1 MQLRQGMT
9 APAVNLVIVLTLQ
22 SVCWGQ
28 DAGSQITVTTPAGTT
43 HDMVRV
49 PAGPFEMGSAGGESD
64 ERPVH
69 TVELDGY
76 YIDKYEVTNE
86 LYQVFVQA
94 TGGEQPRYASDNRF
108 NTAQQ
113 PVMGVSWF
121 DADGYCAW
129 AGLRLPTD
137 AEWEKTAR
145 ATDGRTYPWGEGID
159 ADKTNYGN
167 NIGRTTPVGS
177 YPAGVSPYGAY
188 DLAGNVWEWVA
199 DWYDRRYYGS
209 SPSSNPTGPS
219 SGSSRVLRGG
229 SWYDT
234 PEGLRASNRLWLGPR
249 FRFLDV
255 GFRCAQDEDKLPTA
269 VTPQTWGEV
278 KALHSPDITRPQEAH
293 LRH

>member
-1 MQLRQGMT
+1 MAQKTEFIKAL
-9 APAVNLVIVLTLQ
+9 AANLVIVLAPQ

-28 DAGSQITVTTPAGTT
+28 HAGSLITVMTPAGTT
-43 HDMVRV
+43 HEMVHV
-49 PAGPFEMGSAGGESD
+49 PAGPFDMGSDGGDSD

-76 YIDKYEVTNE
+76 YIDKYEVANE
-86 LYQVFVQA
+86 LYQVFLQA
-94 TGGEQPRYASDNRF
+94 TSGEQPRYASDNRV
-108 NTAQQ
+108 NGAQQ
-113 PVMGVSWF
+113 PVLGVSWF
-121 DADGYCAW
+121 DAKGYCGW

-167 NIGRTTPVGS
+167 TVGRTTPVGS
-177 YPAGVSPYGAY
+177 YPAGVSPYGAH

-199 DWYDRRYYGS
+199 DWYDSRYYGS
-209 SPSSNPTGPS
+209 SPTSNPTGPS
-219 SGSSRVLRGG
+219 SGSSRVIRGG
-229 SWYDT
+229 SWSNT
-234 PEGLRASNRLWLGPR
+234 SEGLRASNRLWLGPM
-249 FRFLDV
+249 FRFLDI

-278 KALHSPDITRPQEAH
+278 K
-293 LRH
+293 LRIGLADWRSGRRN